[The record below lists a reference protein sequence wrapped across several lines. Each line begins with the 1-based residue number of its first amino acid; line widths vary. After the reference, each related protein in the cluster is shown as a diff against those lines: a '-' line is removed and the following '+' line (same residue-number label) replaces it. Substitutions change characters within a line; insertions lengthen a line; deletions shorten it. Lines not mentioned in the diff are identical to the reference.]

1 MHNITICTILQYA
14 QYYNMHNIAICT
26 ILQYAQYAG
35 CCRNKFY
42 SGSLDWRSAQDF
54 ISCRKI
60 TQVRT
65 RPQSLHFLKNR
76 FLWEWMHFC
85 DYYVCQCLKKQKSS
99 GNNSSLHETTN
110 GLAHFQKPFRRFY
123 NLICKP

>member
-1 MHNITICTILQYA
+1 MICTILQYA
-14 QYYNMHNIAICT
+14 QYYNMHNMQVVAETSSTVDRLTGAQPKILSRVGKLPKSARDHNRCT
-26 ILQYAQYAG
+26 
-35 CCRNKFY
+35 
-42 SGSLDWRSAQDF
+42 
-54 ISCRKI
+54 
-60 TQVRT
+60 
-65 RPQSLHFLKNR
+65 FLKTV

-85 DYYVCQCLKKQKSS
+85 DYYVVWQCLKKEKSS